1 MAGVAAGRL
10 RPETFRLFSTPRRS
24 RPVPRATAPSS
35 SAPTPESAE
44 PFTLGLRRDAE
55 DALVLGEPIGRGA
68 MGVVRSC
75 TRRSDGNRFALKTIP
90 KAGPQS
96 LEGATPAGEAMAIWE
111 RKVRDEVNLHFALG
125 ASLDIVTLHDAF
137 EDEAGVHLLIDLC
150 DGGDLLTG
158 TSNEQNEDGGSFAE
172 DAEASD
178 VASSDERIDASHR
191 SRSNESWKPFT
202 EAAAATT
209 IRAVL
214 RALAACHAHGVVHR
228 DVKPA
233 NFLYMREPDGSRRAK
248 LSDFGLAARI
258 KERDGVLTER
268 CGTYA
273 YLSPEMARRRP
284 YDFKV
289 DAWAAGVVA
298 YMLLAGEP
306 PFADWDA
313 IRDGRNPT
321 REGLLRAI
329 RRGRPVAP
337 VDDLPLSPGA
347 KSLLKALLEPNPEKR
362 MSCAAAAEH
371 YWVRERG
378 AASHADALAETVVE
392 KLQAYGTLGA
402 VRRAC
407 LRAAF
412 EEFAENESLG
422 VESRNRDGYVSNDG
436 ETRDRSDPMR
446 SARDASARLVAA
458 VDEAAERACVEHA
471 EECDVS
477 NMWGTSEETRNGVSA
492 EALELALRDHGAE
505 LAPEEWLSLIRPF
518 ASEKNENGDVQNAG
532 ARRRGAFVRNAA
544 LSAAL
549 AAPLGGSFAETER
562 DAAIA
567 DDDERTN
574 ADDLLTYDWT
584 AVAAA
589 SFRRLLAKDPARNEP
604 TRASA
609 REKNAAANDDE
620 PATVAFDDVADEVCA
635 WDDSEELCRATLR
648 SEFDAADADG
658 DGRLGIAEWTDL
670 VWSEGLMDGSGR
682 VKSSCGADAPAHDPN
697 GPTVAGVGNPGCELA
712 PEASVRRPPTERALS
727 PREKAR
733 AAAEARKKMAAQRRD
748 AKNARSAKRE

>member
-1 MAGVAAGRL
+1 M
-10 RPETFRLFSTPRRS
+10 
-24 RPVPRATAPSS
+24 
-35 SAPTPESAE
+35 
-44 PFTLGLRRDAE
+44 
-55 DALVLGEPIGRGA
+55 LGEPIGRGA

-178 VASSDERIDASHR
+178 VASSDERIDASHQ

-329 RRGRPVAP
+329 RRGRPAAP

-378 AASHADALAETVVE
+378 AASHADSLAETVVE

-412 EEFAENESLG
+412 EEFAENESRFV
-422 VESRNRDGYVSNDG
+422 VESGNQSDGHVSNDG
-436 ETRDRSDPMR
+436 YQTRDRSDPMR

-477 NMWGTSEETRNGVSA
+477 NMWGTSDTRNGVSA

-518 ASEKNENGDVQNAG
+518 ASGKNGDTQNAG

-567 DDDERTN
+567 DDDDAFSSDERTN

-604 TRASA
+604 RPASA
-609 REKNAAANDDE
+609 LVDAAANDE

-697 GPTVAGVGNPGCELA
+697 GPRVAGVGNPGCELA

>member
-96 LEGATPAGEAMAIWE
+96 LEGAAPAGEAMAIWE

-178 VASSDERIDASHR
+178 VASSDERIDASYP

-436 ETRDRSDPMR
+436 ETRDGSDPMR

-477 NMWGTSEETRNGVSA
+477 NMWGTSDTRNGVSA

-518 ASEKNENGDVQNAG
+518 ASEKNGEEKK
-532 ARRRGAFVRNAA
+532 RRGAFVRNAA

-562 DAAIA
+562 ETSDS
-567 DDDERTN
+567 DERTN

-609 REKNAAANDDE
+609 SSVDAAANDE

-697 GPTVAGVGNPGCELA
+697 GPRVAGVGNPGCELA

>member
-1 MAGVAAGRL
+1 M
-10 RPETFRLFSTPRRS
+10 
-24 RPVPRATAPSS
+24 
-35 SAPTPESAE
+35 
-44 PFTLGLRRDAE
+44 
-55 DALVLGEPIGRGA
+55 
-68 MGVVRSC
+68 
-75 TRRSDGNRFALKTIP
+75 
-90 KAGPQS
+90 
-96 LEGATPAGEAMAIWE
+96 W
-111 RKVRDEVNLHFALG
+111 
-125 ASLDIVTLHDAF
+125 
-137 EDEAGVHLLIDLC
+137 
-150 DGGDLLTG
+150 
-158 TSNEQNEDGGSFAE
+158 
-172 DAEASD
+172 
-178 VASSDERIDASHR
+178 
-191 SRSNESWKPFT
+191 
-202 EAAAATT
+202 
-209 IRAVL
+209 
-214 RALAACHAHGVVHR
+214 
-228 DVKPA
+228 
-233 NFLYMREPDGSRRAK
+233 
-248 LSDFGLAARI
+248 
-258 KERDGVLTER
+258 
-268 CGTYA
+268 
-273 YLSPEMARRRP
+273 
-284 YDFKV
+284 
-289 DAWAAGVVA
+289 
-298 YMLLAGEP
+298 
-306 PFADWDA
+306 
-313 IRDGRNPT
+313 
-321 REGLLRAI
+321 
-329 RRGRPVAP
+329 
-337 VDDLPLSPGA
+337 
-347 KSLLKALLEPNPEKR
+347 
-362 MSCAAAAEH
+362 
-371 YWVRERG
+371 
-378 AASHADALAETVVE
+378 
-392 KLQAYGTLGA
+392 TLGA

-477 NMWGTSEETRNGVSA
+477 NMWGTSDTRNGVSA

-518 ASEKNENGDVQNAG
+518 ASGKNGDTQNAG

-567 DDDERTN
+567 DDDDAFSSDERTN
-574 ADDLLTYDWT
+574 ADELLTYDWT

-604 TRASA
+604 R
-609 REKNAAANDDE
+609 

-697 GPTVAGVGNPGCELA
+697 GPRVAGIGNPGCELA

>member
-1 MAGVAAGRL
+1 M
-10 RPETFRLFSTPRRS
+10 
-24 RPVPRATAPSS
+24 
-35 SAPTPESAE
+35 
-44 PFTLGLRRDAE
+44 
-55 DALVLGEPIGRGA
+55 
-68 MGVVRSC
+68 
-75 TRRSDGNRFALKTIP
+75 
-90 KAGPQS
+90 
-96 LEGATPAGEAMAIWE
+96 
-111 RKVRDEVNLHFALG
+111 
-125 ASLDIVTLHDAF
+125 
-137 EDEAGVHLLIDLC
+137 HLLIDLC

-158 TSNEQNEDGGSFAE
+158 TSNESEDGGSFAE
-172 DAEASD
+172 DAAASVVED
-178 VASSDERIDASHR
+178 VQDERIDATHQ
-191 SRSNESWKPFT
+191 SRSIESWKPFT

-329 RRGRPVAP
+329 RRGRPVTP
-337 VDDLPLSPGA
+337 VDDLSLSPGA

-412 EEFAENESLG
+412 EEFESLDE
-422 VESRNRDGYVSNDG
+422 VESNNEV
-436 ETRDRSDPMR
+436 MR

-477 NMWGTSEETRNGVSA
+477 NMWGTSDKRNGVSA

-518 ASEKNENGDVQNAG
+518 ASGKDGDTRNAG

-562 DAAIA
+562 DAARA
-567 DDDERTN
+567 DDDDAFSRNERTN
-574 ADDLLTYDWT
+574 AEDSLTYDWT

-589 SFRRLLAKDPARNEP
+589 SFRRLLAKDPARSEP
-604 TRASA
+604 RPASA
-609 REKNAAANDDE
+609 LPDAAAIAN
-620 PATVAFDDVADEVCA
+620 PPPSRSTT
-635 WDDSEELCRATLR
+635 WRAGCVPWGARGAVSRDAAL
-648 SEFDAADADG
+648 EFDAGADG

-697 GPTVAGVGNPGCELA
+697 GPRVAGVGNPGCELA

-748 AKNARSAKRE
+748 AKNARARSASDPRDATQEAWWCSNFYKNRNDDATVEQKRSRNCHMNCRIFGTAVIPQAH

>member
-1 MAGVAAGRL
+1 
-10 RPETFRLFSTPRRS
+10 
-24 RPVPRATAPSS
+24 
-35 SAPTPESAE
+35 
-44 PFTLGLRRDAE
+44 
-55 DALVLGEPIGRGA
+55 
-68 MGVVRSC
+68 
-75 TRRSDGNRFALKTIP
+75 
-90 KAGPQS
+90 
-96 LEGATPAGEAMAIWE
+96 
-111 RKVRDEVNLHFALG
+111 
-125 ASLDIVTLHDAF
+125 
-137 EDEAGVHLLIDLC
+137 
-150 DGGDLLTG
+150 
-158 TSNEQNEDGGSFAE
+158 
-172 DAEASD
+172 
-178 VASSDERIDASHR
+178 
-191 SRSNESWKPFT
+191 
-202 EAAAATT
+202 
-209 IRAVL
+209 
-214 RALAACHAHGVVHR
+214 
-228 DVKPA
+228 
-233 NFLYMREPDGSRRAK
+233 
-248 LSDFGLAARI
+248 
-258 KERDGVLTER
+258 
-268 CGTYA
+268 
-273 YLSPEMARRRP
+273 
-284 YDFKV
+284 
-289 DAWAAGVVA
+289 
-298 YMLLAGEP
+298 
-306 PFADWDA
+306 
-313 IRDGRNPT
+313 
-321 REGLLRAI
+321 
-329 RRGRPVAP
+329 
-337 VDDLPLSPGA
+337 
-347 KSLLKALLEPNPEKR
+347 
-362 MSCAAAAEH
+362 
-371 YWVRERG
+371 
-378 AASHADALAETVVE
+378 
-392 KLQAYGTLGA
+392 
-402 VRRAC
+402 
-407 LRAAF
+407 
-412 EEFAENESLG
+412 
-422 VESRNRDGYVSNDG
+422 
-436 ETRDRSDPMR
+436 MR

-562 DAAIA
+562 ETSDS
-567 DDDERTN
+567 DERTN

-604 TRASA
+604 R
-609 REKNAAANDDE
+609 